1 MVKKTA
7 KAVATWGGLMRSE
20 ALQDECVRGTKMYET
35 DLNIW
40 CILVL
45 CFYTSIVFFKPRF
58 KQIYTSIVFFFVYLC
73 VCFVFDIICIHVL
86 YNIYI

>member
-45 CFYTSIVFFKPRF
+45 CFYTSNVFLNQDLNRF
-58 KQIYTSIVFFFVYLC
+58 ILVLFFFVYLC
-73 VCFVFDIICIHVL
+73 VFCV
-86 YNIYI
+86 

>member
-45 CFYTSIVFFKPRF
+45 CFYTSIVFLNQDLNRF
-58 KQIYTSIVFFFVYLC
+58 ILVLCFFLCIC